1 VGSANLE
8 NLSVNTEE
16 FRNQLLETGV
26 LVDAGSPG
34 LYHRSADYEGVVR
47 ALEFYARVSGRD
59 DNPQR
64 LFFAP
69 VINLE
74 TLKGSGYVDSFP
86 NLIGTIDSFN
96 GDPKQLSELH
106 KRVDSGGD
114 WLELMSPTD
123 VALPSAACH
132 SVYPM
137 YKDATLPVEGLYF
150 EVLAN
155 CFRHE
160 PSMDPARMQS
170 FRMHEFVYLGSPD
183 DALNFRDRWVAKGR
197 ELLRDLGLVN
207 DLVPANDPFFGRGA
221 QMMAQGQLEKEL
233 KFEITAPISSDAPGA
248 ISSGNYHEDHFG
260 VTYSISTHDGQVAH
274 SACFGL
280 GLDRIT
286 LALYYAHGFRLE
298 EWPSEVRERLV
309 LDQSSYLNGPS

>member
-1 VGSANLE
+1 VRLASRKIHG
-8 NLSVNTEE
+8 VNSND
-16 FRNQLLETGV
+16 FRDQLLEQKV

-34 LYHRSADYEGVVR
+34 LYHRSADYESVVR
-47 ALEFYARVSGRD
+47 ALESYAREAGRD

-74 TLKGSGYVDSFP
+74 TLKGSGYVGSFP
-86 NLIGTIDSFN
+86 NLIGTIDSFD
-96 GDPKQLSELH
+96 GDMKKLGELRE
-106 KRVDSGGD
+106 RVDSGGD
-114 WLELMSPTD
+114 WFELMSPTD
-123 VALPSAACH
+123 VALCSAACH

-137 YKDATLPVEGLYF
+137 YKGATLPVEGLFF
-150 EVLAN
+150 EVQAN

-160 PSMDPARMQS
+160 PSMDPARLQS
-170 FRMHEFVYLGSPD
+170 FRMHEFVYLGNPD
-183 DALNFRDRWVAKGR
+183 GALEFRERWIAKGR
-197 ELLRDLGLVN
+197 QLLGDLGLVL

-233 KFEITAPISSDAPGA
+233 KFEIIASISSESPGA

-260 VTYSISTHDGQVAH
+260 ITFSISSHDGQVAH
-274 SACFGL
+274 SACFAL

-286 LALYYAHGFRLE
+286 LALFYAHGFQLE
-298 EWPSEVRERLV
+298 KWPVEVRDRLFN
-309 LDQSSYLNGPS
+309 SN

>member
-1 VGSANLE
+1 MNS
-8 NLSVNTEE
+8 TD
-16 FRNQLLETGV
+16 FRNQLLQTGV

-34 LYHRSADYEGVVR
+34 LYHRSADYESVVR
-47 ALEFYARVSGRD
+47 ALETYARTAGVD

-74 TLKGSGYVDSFP
+74 TLKGSGYVSSFP
-86 NLIGTIDSFN
+86 NLIGTIDSFE
-96 GDPKQLSELH
+96 GDMKKLEEFRG
-106 KRVDSGGD
+106 RVDSGGN
-114 WLELMSPTD
+114 WFELMSHTD
-123 VALPSAACH
+123 VALCSAACH

-137 YKDATLPVEGLYF
+137 FKGATLPVDGLHF
-150 EVLAN
+150 EVQAN

-170 FRMHEFVYLGSPD
+170 FRMHEFVYLGNPD
-183 DALNFRDRWVAKGR
+183 GALAFRERWIAKGQK
-197 ELLRDLGLVN
+197 LLGELGLVLN
-207 DLVPANDPFFGRGA
+207 LVPANDPFFGRGA

-233 KFEITAPISSDAPGA
+233 KFEITATISSDDPGA

-260 VTYSISTHDGQVAH
+260 VTFAMSTHDGRVAH
-274 SACFGL
+274 SACFAL

-286 LALYYAHGFRLE
+286 LALFYTHGLRLE
-298 EWPSEVRERLV
+298 EWPDEVK
-309 LDQSSYLNGPS
+309 QSLGLGDRPIS